1 MYGIFKGMMIRFLRA
16 AVATSVP
23 ILIQIIQ
30 ESTDPMLMLITPV
43 LMALGKALRAKFGWD
58 WLPV

>member
-16 AVATSVP
+16 VVAIAVP

-30 ESTDPMLMLITPV
+30 ESQDPTIMLIAPV
-43 LMALGKALRAKFGWD
+43 LMAIGKALRAKFGWT

>member
-1 MYGIFKGMMIRFLRA
+1 MDVFKRMFIRFLRA
-16 AVATSVP
+16 IVAMAVP

-30 ESTDPMLMLITPV
+30 ESTDPTLMLIAPV
-43 LMALGKALRAKFGWD
+43 LMAIGKALRAKFGWT

>member
-16 AVATSVP
+16 VVATTVP
-23 ILIQIIQ
+23 ILIQILQ
-30 ESTDPMLMLITPV
+30 ESTDPTIMLIAPV
-43 LMALGKALRAKFGWD
+43 LMALGKALRAKFGWN

>member
-1 MYGIFKGMMIRFLRA
+1 MNIFIRMMIRFLRA
-16 AVATSVP
+16 GVAIAVP

-30 ESTDPMLMLITPV
+30 ESTDPTIMLIAPV
-43 LMALGKALRAKFGWD
+43 LMAIGKALRSKFGWD